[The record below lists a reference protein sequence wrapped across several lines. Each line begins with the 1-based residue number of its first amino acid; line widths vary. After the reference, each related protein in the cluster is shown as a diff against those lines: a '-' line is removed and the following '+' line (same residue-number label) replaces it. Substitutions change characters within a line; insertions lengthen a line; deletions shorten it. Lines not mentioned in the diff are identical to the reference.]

1 MKKIDKMKKTTNNKK
16 LKYLKYIFI
25 LSFILIGTSCTPEEN
40 ECETKT
46 VCYEGGGCIET
57 PVPGS
62 CY

>member
-1 MKKIDKMKKTTNNKK
+1 MIKSK
-16 LKYLKYIFI
+16 LKYFGQIFI
-25 LSFILIGTSCTPEEN
+25 LTIALTSGISCTPEEN

-57 PVPGS
+57 PVPGN